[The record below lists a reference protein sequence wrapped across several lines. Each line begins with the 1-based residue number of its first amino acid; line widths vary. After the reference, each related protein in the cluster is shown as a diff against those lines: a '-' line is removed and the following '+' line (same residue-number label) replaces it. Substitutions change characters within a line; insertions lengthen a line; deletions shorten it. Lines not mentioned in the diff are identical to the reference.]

1 MFEYYQLQSILR
13 AVDRIPREVTIC
25 AAAYL
30 LITDIHKRHANVQL
44 ERIKSQ
50 AKVHAIELEVEKL
63 RLQLKLR
70 ETPPTNDNL

>member
-1 MFEYYQLQSILR
+1 MFEYYYLGQILKV
-13 AVDRIPREVTIC
+13 VDQIPREITVC

-30 LITDIHKRHANVQL
+30 LISDIHKRQSQVKL
-44 ERIKSQ
+44 EQIKSD

-70 ETPPTNDNL
+70 ELPPTTTD